1 MKKALSLILVFSLV
15 FSLFATPFSAA
26 ELSAKAG
33 GYGICDYCNTP
44 AEKGYYIA
52 VLNQWYCPK
61 CYDEF
66 CKRAKYY
73 QEDTGT
79 EKRNYELYSKLFG
92 V

>member
-1 MKKALSLILVFSLV
+1 MAKKVDNEKGFLVIEV
-15 FSLFATPFSAA
+15 SAA

-73 QEDTGT
+73 PEDTGT